1 MQISIRAAMRQRR
14 GDDTHPL
21 RWAFEEGSQLGF
33 DGVELCMQAGWRLG
47 ADCPTWTPQYREAR
61 PLSDNVDYGTI
72 STRV

>member
-47 ADCPTWTPQYREAR
+47 ADCPT
-61 PLSDNVDYGTI
+61 
-72 STRV
+72 